1 MWQGNSRGGAHNSC
15 DTPTVDPQSGEQ
27 LLTSRTL
34 GPCQW
39 SDMQALLVPLARF
52 FFPVVCFLDVGH
64 GPELENAF
72 QSARFQK
79 NNQKATGNTFELV
92 SA

>member
-1 MWQGNSRGGAHNSC
+1 
-15 DTPTVDPQSGEQ
+15 
-27 LLTSRTL
+27 
-34 GPCQW
+34 
-39 SDMQALLVPLARF
+39 MQALLVPLARF
-52 FFPVVCFLDVGH
+52 YFPVVCFLDVGH